1 MHTEERRRQQAEL
14 RARETEWALEKAE
27 QLLRA
32 HEETSGFYIQK
43 AKQASE
49 EAGRQQQQ
57 AARAAAD
64 LQAQRGQGGG
74 SGSGG
79 AEFSL
84 GQTPANVGAS
94 AGHGMPGY
102 KRPDL
107 QSVGQLGNVLSE
119 VERANA
125 ELAARI
131 EGEKSV
137 RQETEAAMLKVGFL
151 SPHVS

>member
-74 SGSGG
+74 GSGG

-107 QSVGQLGNVLSE
+107 QSAGQLGSVLSE

-131 EGEKSV
+131 HGEKSV
-137 RQETEAAMLKVGFL
+137 RQETEAAMLKVR
-151 SPHVS
+151 SVSI